1 MLPKVGVVAVQE
13 LSEPVDGLELV
24 VAAVLKE
31 GVGLGWWGWMAGGG
45 GGRWV
50 AGMGVVVG
58 PTSDTSLTRITT
70 HNYA

>member
-31 GVGLGWWGWMAGGG
+31 GVVLGGG
-45 GGRWV
+45 VGWR
-50 AGMGVVVG
+50 VVG
-58 PTSDTSLTRITT
+58 VDDGWRG
-70 HNYA
+70 